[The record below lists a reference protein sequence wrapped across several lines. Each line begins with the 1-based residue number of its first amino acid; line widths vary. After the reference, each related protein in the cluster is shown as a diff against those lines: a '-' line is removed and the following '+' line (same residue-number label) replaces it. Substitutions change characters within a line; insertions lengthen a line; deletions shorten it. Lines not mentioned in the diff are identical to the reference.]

1 MLCPA
6 DKTEMRQVKII
17 SNYGLPIVLD
27 QCGRCGGIW
36 FDEAELFRA
45 KQGEAEKIEPV
56 NTDILR
62 SPSIIENPKLI
73 CPRDQTVLYQFT
85 DKYFP
90 KDIILERCPTCKGI
104 WLNRGQ
110 FAEYQ
115 KFRQQIQLPDEKSPE
130 YKKLEERIKHLL
142 EAYHSGSSNETLKNL
157 GEFLNSPVS
166 SEEDEFGYP
175 ANVIMMVLG
184 SLVPF
189 PFPFPFPFK

>member
-1 MLCPA
+1 MICPV
-6 DKTEMRQVKII
+6 DKIEMRRVKII

-27 QCGRCGGIW
+27 QCERCGGIW

-45 KQGEAEKIEPV
+45 KQGEAEKIELLL
-56 NTDILR
+56 NTDILK
-62 SPSIIENPKLI
+62 SPTIIENSTLT
-73 CPRDQTVLYQFT
+73 CPRDRTVLYQFT

-110 FAEYQ
+110 FTKYQ
-115 KFRQQIQLPDEKSPE
+115 KFRQEIKPPDEKSPE

-142 EAYHSGSSNETLKNL
+142 EAYHSGSSNETLKRL
-157 GEFLNSPVS
+157 GEFLNTSLD
-166 SEEDEFGYP
+166 SEDGVGYP

-184 SLVPF
+184 AFVPF
-189 PFPFPFPFK
+189 PFPFPFK